1 MARKA
6 EDEHRA
12 DGVTPELDELS
23 STLMGDAFDLLAAGK
38 DVDVLL
44 VVGDA
49 AGNVAS
55 YAFSDDGMEEC
66 LAGANAKVREL
77 RRDGGDPE
85 VGLGKPVRYAITY
98 EGAVADESGA
108 YQDAVLLEFGEKGY
122 KAYSAYS
129 YVKGRGEG
137 DGFAWTEPA
146 PAGEV
151 EPLL

>member
-6 EDEHRA
+6 EGDNRA
-12 DGVTPELDELS
+12 DRVTPELDELS
-23 STLMGDAFDLLAAGK
+23 STLMGDAFDLLAAGR

-44 VVGDA
+44 VVSDA
-49 AGNVAS
+49 AGKVAS

-66 LAGANAKVREL
+66 LAGARAKVREL
-77 RRDGGDPE
+77 RQAHGDSE
-85 VGLGKPVRYAITY
+85 AGLGEPQRYAITY
-98 EGAVADESGA
+98 EGAVADDSGA

-122 KAYSAYS
+122 KSYSAYS

>member
-55 YAFSDDGMEEC
+55 YAFSDDGMEEW
-66 LAGANAKVREL
+66 LAGAHAKVREL

-85 VGLGKPVRYAITY
+85 VGLGSPCAM
-98 EGAVADESGA
+98 
-108 YQDAVLLEFGEKGY
+108 Q
-122 KAYSAYS
+122 
-129 YVKGRGEG
+129 
-137 DGFAWTEPA
+137 
-146 PAGEV
+146 
-151 EPLL
+151 